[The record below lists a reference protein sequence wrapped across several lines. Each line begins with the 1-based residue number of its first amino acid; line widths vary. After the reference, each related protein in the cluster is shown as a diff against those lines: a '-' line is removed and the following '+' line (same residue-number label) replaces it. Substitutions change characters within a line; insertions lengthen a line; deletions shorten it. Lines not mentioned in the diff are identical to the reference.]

1 MSEIQ
6 ENDLRSREADA
17 IIRKFVM
24 YSAGAGLIPIPVAD
38 FFAVSAVQLE
48 MIRRLCKLYDISFK
62 DTEVKA
68 AIMALTSSGIARIG
82 GRMITKMI
90 PFIGSIVGGV
100 AVSAFSGAT
109 SYALGEVFKRHFE
122 DGGTFL
128 DFDWKS
134 FKRFYD
140 EKFEKGKEY
149 AKKIKDDAEEEIKS
163 TGKKLVEATEETLA
177 DIKRET
183 KKTVKKANTP
193 KSKNIKAKVKNLQE
207 LYDMRKSGEITAE
220 EYDQKK
226 TDFLDLE

>member
-82 GRMITKMI
+82 GRMVTKMI

-128 DFDWKS
+128 DFDWKI

-220 EYDQKK
+220 EYDQMK